1 MLNLIKDDYKK
12 NKEFIIKIV
21 KLISIFLLFFLIDF
35 AQLIPIKIFGLKS
48 ISNSMT
54 VILDTFKN
62 LILMLLLFMIYRKD
76 LIKDFQKFKAK
87 ISDNLDIAI
96 KYWFV
101 GLIGMI
107 ISNLIIGLFFTKG
120 GTANN
125 EQIVQSYITYLP
137 WMMVIDAGIIAP
149 FTEEMVFRKAFRNL
163 FKNKWLFTIVT
174 GLVFGSMHV
183 IFSIYNWTD
192 ILYIIPYSFLGGA
205 FALAYWDTDTIFSS
219 YALHALHNTIS
230 IVSSIIALGFIF

>member
-1 MLNLIKDDYKK
+1 M
-12 NKEFIIKIV
+12 KIV
-21 KLISIFLLFFLIDF
+21 FIFLLFFFIDF
-35 AQLIPIKIFGLKS
+35 VQLIPIAVFGIKTV
-48 ISNSMT
+48 SNSMT

-62 LILMLLLFMIYRKD
+62 IILMLILFLIYRKD
-76 LIKDFQKFKAK
+76 LIKDWNKFKSK

-107 ISNLIIGLFFTKG
+107 ISNLIIGLFFTSG

-137 WMMVIDAGIIAP
+137 WMMIIDAGIIAP
-149 FTEEMVFRKAFRNL
+149 FTEEIVFRKTFRNI
-163 FKNKWLFTIVT
+163 FKNKWIFTIFT
-174 GLVFGSMHV
+174 GLLFGAMHV
-183 IFSIYNWTD
+183 IFSINNWTD